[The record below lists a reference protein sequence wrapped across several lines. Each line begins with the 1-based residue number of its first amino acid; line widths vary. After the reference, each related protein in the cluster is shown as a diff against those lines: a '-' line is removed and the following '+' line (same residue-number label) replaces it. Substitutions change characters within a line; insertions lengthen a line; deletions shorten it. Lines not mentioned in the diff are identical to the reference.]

1 MKQKVNIF
9 ISWFQELGNAWVQK
23 NPDAVL
29 SLLADKF
36 LYYETPF
43 TKPFTTKKEIL
54 LLWQEVPN
62 SQKNISFSFDLLSI
76 NNNTGIAHWKASFT
90 RLKSNKKAHLDGIF
104 LVRLNQKGLCTLFKM
119 WYNSKE

>member
-104 LVRLNQKGLCTLFKM
+104 LVRLN
-119 WYNSKE
+119 